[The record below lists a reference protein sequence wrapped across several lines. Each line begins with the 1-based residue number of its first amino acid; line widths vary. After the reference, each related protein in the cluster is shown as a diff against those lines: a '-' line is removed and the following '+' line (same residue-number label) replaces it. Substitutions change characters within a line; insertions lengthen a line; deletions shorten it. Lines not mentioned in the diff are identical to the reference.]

1 MIALEV
7 LEELPTTVSIRKSAL
22 KAYDGDLDSLY
33 DVPRWDG
40 AGESRSRH
48 GHNSHKDHSEHA
60 VMRAKFVRR
69 QVRALFGKD

>member
-1 MIALEV
+1 
-7 LEELPTTVSIRKSAL
+7 
-22 KAYDGDLDSLY
+22 
-33 DVPRWDG
+33 VPRWDG